1 MVVLVELTEGHA
13 QAVVRED
20 QEDFVQQ
27 VRQVLQIQLCGVRQR
42 ETGRG
47 QDLQLEQLKI
57 QRVKKGRIAQN
68 MKYVLLLLAAERH
81 CSLWT

>member
-13 QAVVRED
+13 QAVIRED

-27 VRQVLQIQLCGVRQR
+27 VRQVLQIQLCGERER
-42 ETGRG
+42 ETERG
-47 QDLQLEQLKI
+47 KDLQLEQLKI
-57 QRVKKGRIAQN
+57 QRVKKGRTAQN
-68 MKYVLLLLAAERH
+68 MIYVLLLLAAERH